1 MSMQFEW
8 DENKRRLNL
17 QRHGIDFVDV
27 PPIFEG
33 DTLTIEDTRQD
44 YGETR
49 YITLGLL
56 RTHVIVIVHADRK
69 DAIRIISARKSTNY
83 EAKTYFEHLTN

>member
-1 MSMQFEW
+1 MKFEW

-27 PPIFEG
+27 PQIFEG
-33 DTLTIEDTRQD
+33 DTVVIEDARQD
-44 YGETR
+44 YGEVR

-56 RTHVIVIVHADRK
+56 RTHVIVVVHTDRK
-69 DAIRIISARKSTNY
+69 DALRIISARKATKY